1 MPPLSVT
8 QLLQKGR
15 LGSCLMLNSRCAVTT
30 SRVCC
35 PQRQRLQTL
44 ELLTPEAF
52 KSVEEAQVARTTVA
66 KSLAMAMA

>member
-1 MPPLSVT
+1 
-8 QLLQKGR
+8 
-15 LGSCLMLNSRCAVTT
+15 MLNSRCAVTT